1 MMGNDCNFA
10 HSESELREQPDLVA
24 TKLCF
29 QFSSK
34 GQCSKGA
41 ACTFAHGKKELRQMP
56 KDQTRRKEPE
66 PMKVTVQKPAGEVR
80 DVDFKLKVMQSLQ
93 TELDLLALNFAPMTQ
108 MTPFR
113 PPPGLPAP
121 PSTTCASKA
130 LLPVHAEDFESES
143 SASTSFPFNPR
154 MDPCEV
160 SESEPCS
167 PKGIRQF
174 HF

>member
-41 ACTFAHGKKELRQMP
+41 ECTFAHGKKELRQMP

-93 TELDLLALNFAPMTQ
+93 TELDLLA
-108 MTPFR
+108 
-113 PPPGLPAP
+113 
-121 PSTTCASKA
+121 
-130 LLPVHAEDFESES
+130 
-143 SASTSFPFNPR
+143 
-154 MDPCEV
+154 
-160 SESEPCS
+160 
-167 PKGIRQF
+167 
-174 HF
+174 